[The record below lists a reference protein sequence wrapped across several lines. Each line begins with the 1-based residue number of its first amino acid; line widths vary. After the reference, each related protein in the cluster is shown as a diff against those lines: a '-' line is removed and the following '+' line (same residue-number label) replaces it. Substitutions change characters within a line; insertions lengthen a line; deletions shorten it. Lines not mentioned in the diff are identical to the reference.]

1 MKINEVIRQRRLA
14 LGLTQEQVAAALGV
28 STPAV
33 NKWERA
39 VSYPD
44 ITLLPALARLLH
56 TDLNTLL
63 SFQEDLT
70 REEVG
75 DFVNR
80 LATVAAGEG
89 ISAAFALARDML
101 REYPACDLL
110 LLNTALTLDGLANLM
125 PEGLSDREKADQE
138 VEELYRRAAESG
150 DQPVRNQAKA
160 MLFSRCMGRRDYD
173 AAERL
178 LQELPSQPL
187 FDTRRMRAQLYTA
200 REQYDQAAQM
210 TERVLLDKIGSAL
223 TDLLSLMEDALREG
237 RGDDLEAIARIA
249 RQTVELY
256 GLPGYEKVLV
266 DFQLAMAQR
275 QASACLEALRQLL
288 PSMRQPWQPS
298 RSPLYRH
305 MRDTKRAEPDWLERM
320 LSLILAELS
329 DPDNPECDFLRQ
341 DPDSR
346 AALDALLREAGR
358 E

>member
-63 SFQEDLT
+63 SFQEELT
-70 REEVG
+70 REEAG
-75 DFVNR
+75 DFINR
-80 LATVAAGEG
+80 LTTVAAEEG
-89 ISAAFALARDML
+89 LSAAFALARDML

-110 LLNTALTLDGLANLM
+110 LLNTALTLDGLTNLM
-125 PEGLSDREKADQE
+125 SEGLSDREKADQE

-150 DQPVRNQAKA
+150 DQPVRDQAKA
-160 MLFSRCMGRRDYD
+160 MLFSRCMGRREYD
-173 AAERL
+173 TAERL
-178 LQELPSQPL
+178 LRELPSQTL
-187 FDTRRMRAQLYTA
+187 FDTRRMTAQLLTA
-200 REQYDQAAQM
+200 RGEYGQAAQM
-210 TERVLLDKIGSAL
+210 TEQVLLGEIGSVL
-223 TDLLSLMEDALREG
+223 TGLLSLMEDALRE
-237 RGDDLEAIARIA
+237 RREDDLEAIAQTA
-249 RQTVELY
+249 RQTVALY
-256 GLPGYEKVLV
+256 DLPNYERHLI
-266 DFQLAMAQR
+266 DFRLAMAQR
-275 QASACLEALRQLL
+275 RASACLEALRQLL

-305 MRDTKRAEPDWLERM
+305 MRDTKRAEPDWMERM